1 MRNDP
6 EPPGD
11 YVQRVNLAIDHILH
25 NLDQPLSLAVVAHAA
40 GFSEFHFHRVFK
52 SLVGETLN
60 EFIKRVRLERAL
72 RLLSFGPARSLTDV
86 ALECGFQSSSDF
98 SRSFKKA
105 YGVPPS
111 KFDLESFRA
120 ERREQWQASTADA
133 STRHLLD
140 RLPPGEN
147 PDGFE
152 VKLRRLP
159 ARDVV
164 YIRVPDSYRP
174 EAAPAATERLVSW
187 AEERGLADGQWLGYM
202 WDDPEI
208 VPLEKCRYDV
218 GLVIPEGVEVPRV
231 GGEVGHLRF
240 PPMLVA
246 ELEVR
251 GPIDLE
257 MRAIDWLYGTWLP
270 RSEYVPAAQPGFECW
285 LGRPYAQG
293 FEHFEIAAHLPVER
307 R

>member
-1 MRNDP
+1 MRNEREHP
-6 EPPGD
+6 ED
-11 YVQRVNLAIDHILH
+11 YVQRVNRALDHILR

-40 GFSEFHFHRVFK
+40 GFSDFHFHRVFK
-52 SLVGETLN
+52 SLVGEMLN

-111 KFDLESFRA
+111 QFDLATFRA
-120 ERREQWQASTADA
+120 ERREQWQDSTADA

-152 VKLRRLP
+152 VSLRRIP

-164 YIRVPDSYRP
+164 YIRVPNSYRP
-174 EAAPAATERLVSW
+174 DAAPLATERLVSW
-187 AEERGLADGQWLGYM
+187 AEERGLADGEWLGYM

-208 VPLEKCRYDV
+208 VPHEKCRYDV
-218 GLVIPEGVEVPRV
+218 GLVIPEGDEVPAV
-231 GGEVGHLRF
+231 AGEVGHLRF
-240 PPMLVA
+240 PPLLVA

-251 GPIDLE
+251 GAIDLE
-257 MRAIDWLYGTWLP
+257 MRALDWIYGTWLP
-270 RSEYVPAAQPGFECW
+270 RSKHVPAPQPCFGAWF
-285 LGRPYAQG
+285 GRPYAHG
-293 FEHFEIAAHLPVER
+293 FEHFELALQLPVEPR
-307 R
+307 